1 MAKYRVKSKPNLQ
14 KKVSFHKNNKKNKIN
29 KSKKK
34 KKSEGVREA
43 TQGGA
48 ESNSQLGVHGVVGG
62 CDEKTEGS
70 ILTHPFQ
77 IFSFFLYFFLSL
89 RSVSSLSA
97 FSHSQEHMNTGA
109 VVAGVRRW
117 HHRAGKP

>member
-43 TQGGA
+43 TQGVQKA
-48 ESNSQLGVHGVVGG
+48 IRSWG
-62 CDEKTEGS
+62 CME
-70 ILTHPFQ
+70 
-77 IFSFFLYFFLSL
+77 
-89 RSVSSLSA
+89 
-97 FSHSQEHMNTGA
+97 
-109 VVAGVRRW
+109 
-117 HHRAGKP
+117 